1 MSGMS
6 LLPFFHSVS
15 VWNGAS
21 FYFKIMSNSKE
32 VASLKKELEA
42 LQKEIEG
49 SKTPASQASIPLSN
63 EDPSEG
69 LSLGPSAVQ
78 SPEFGPGGTGASG
91 SIANAA
97 VPATEK
103 QQDKLEKQDKDNSG
117 GKDKISGGTPDTLK
131 EIPSTLSVATTG
143 DSDSA
148 LYIKRDQSIPSL
160 KLDDY
165 DAQTE
170 GSQQDS
176 NNDAMS
182 DSSAVVVDA
191 EDGQAGSA
199 GQ

>member
-1 MSGMS
+1 M
-6 LLPFFHSVS
+6 LNSVS

-42 LQKEIEG
+42 LQKEIDG
-49 SKTPASQASIPLSN
+49 SKTPASQASMPLS

-91 SIANAA
+91 SLANAA

-103 QQDKLEKQDKDNSG
+103 QQDKLEKQD
-117 GKDKISGGTPDTLK
+117 GTPDTLK
-131 EIPSTLSVATTG
+131 ETSSSSSIMGATEE
-143 DSDSA
+143 SDSA
-148 LYIKRDQSIPSL
+148 LLLKRDQSIPSL
-160 KLDDY
+160 KLDDF
-165 DAQTE
+165 DAHTE

-182 DSSAVVVDA
+182 DSSAVVVNA
-191 EDGQAGSA
+191 EDGQPGN
-199 GQ
+199 GTR